1 MSKAACKLLLCSG
14 RANAEVETSQGL
26 ATLAGKDLQTTLDA
40 ICTPAEQATLITA
53 LEQVISVFQ
62 QVNAKL
68 ML

>member
-14 RANAEVETSQGL
+14 RANTEVETSQGL
-26 ATLAGKDLQTTLDA
+26 AVLAGKDLQATLDG
-40 ICTPAEQATLITA
+40 ICPPAEQAALITA